1 MIHLFPKCFLFVLLV
16 CCSHFW
22 LLLRV
27 NASLQLLGYPCFP
40 KGWDTTSYA
49 IQHSLFLAVSL
60 TLSRHT
66 LTSLT
71 HSLSTHLSIL
81 VYLLTPSLSHWC
93 VYIYIYIFQTAGWWN
108 PQTRTGAR
116 ADWAHRDHDHDPE
129 AEGLKT
135 GFTNPP
141 TTPRMR
147 RSSRKTPQPW

>member
-1 MIHLFPKCFLFVLLV
+1 MIHLFPNCFLFVLLV

-81 VYLLTPSLSHWC
+81 VYLLTPSLSHRC
-93 VYIYIYIFQTAGWWN
+93 VYIYISSRRQG
-108 PQTRTGAR
+108 G
-116 ADWAHRDHDHDPE
+116 
-129 AEGLKT
+129 G
-135 GFTNPP
+135 
-141 TTPRMR
+141 TPRHELELEQIGR
-147 RSSRKTPQPW
+147 TETTTTTRKRKG